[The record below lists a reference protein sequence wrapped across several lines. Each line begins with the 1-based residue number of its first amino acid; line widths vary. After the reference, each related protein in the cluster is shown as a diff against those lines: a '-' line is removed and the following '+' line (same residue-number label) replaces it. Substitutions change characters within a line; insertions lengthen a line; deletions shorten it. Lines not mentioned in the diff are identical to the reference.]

1 MARALDAPPIGVVL
15 TRCETTP
22 DGIDRLLQC
31 DVLAALDLDAASE
44 TQNRQKAKVFDRL
57 VSRTVLG
64 NT

>member
-1 MARALDAPPIGVVL
+1 ML